1 MPAEVV
7 AQFVGLAIFFVAWFW
22 INGLAAFRTREFLAS
37 RLGRQMYRN
46 LSPRQAKLLGS
57 LLLLSGVVFAGLA
70 AWELYHGTFRWRG
83 SAREYGFRDLLP

>member
-7 AQFVGLAIFFVAWFW
+7 AQFVGSAIFFVVWFW
-22 INGLAAFRTREFLAS
+22 INGLAALRTREFLAS

-57 LLLLSGVVFAGLA
+57 LLLVGGVVFVGVA

-83 SAREYGFRDLLP
+83 SERGYGFGDLLP